1 MLIKGKNI
9 FRLLCLILII
19 LFLALYFGQYTGYYD
34 ISKGKKT
41 ALTEEAIE
49 RFEKD
54 VASGKEISAENYL
67 EKEKNYNNN
76 ISRLGIGTSNLI
88 EKGFDKIMSFIF
100 KEVERAIKE

>member
-1 MLIKGKNI
+1 MLNKGKNI

-34 ISKGKKT
+34 ISTKKKT

-49 RFEKD
+49 RFEND

-76 ISRLGIGTSNLI
+76 ISKLGTLVSNLI
-88 EKGFDKIMSFIF
+88 EKSFDKIMNFIF
-100 KEVERAIKE
+100 KEVEKAIKE